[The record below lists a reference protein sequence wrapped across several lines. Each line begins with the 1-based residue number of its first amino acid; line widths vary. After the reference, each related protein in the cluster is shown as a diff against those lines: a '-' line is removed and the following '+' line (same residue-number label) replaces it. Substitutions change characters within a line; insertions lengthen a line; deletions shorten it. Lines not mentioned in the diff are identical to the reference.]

1 MVCDLIVGVSGNLR
15 HAEIIIEGISYN
27 HCIQAP
33 PFMFHDV
40 CVSNSRGRN
49 CVIINRYSFDLGL
62 WKWLDDASFVVLK
75 QKGGDRSPA
84 VDAVTTSRTRAV
96 KCQTEYF

>member
-33 PFMFHDV
+33 PCMFHDV
-40 CVSNSRGRN
+40 CVSNSRGSN
-49 CVIINRYSFDLGL
+49 CVIINRYSLDLGL
-62 WKWLDDASFVVLK
+62 WKLLDDASVVVLK
-75 QKGGDRSPA
+75 
-84 VDAVTTSRTRAV
+84 
-96 KCQTEYF
+96 